1 MIKKW
6 LIGLFALIFIFILS
20 IIIYL
25 GAPYDPDKSDYFD
38 AEPPENLVRTIH
50 NPDAQNTVTFRKMS
64 HETDGEYTLLE
75 IDLSPGGGNSLH
87 YHERFSETFTAVK
100 GITGVEVDGEEYFLD
115 ENESIKAE
123 AGAIHRFFNSGDE
136 SVKFEVKIE
145 PGSPGFEKALY
156 ILYGLAN
163 DGLTNDEGTPKDINH
178 IGIFVAYSDTRGTGL
193 QGLILG
199 SVINRIAGRAQRQGV
214 EADLLERYYFGFTED
229 REQEE

>member
-1 MIKKW
+1 MADRN
-6 LIGLFALIFIFILS
+6 FALILIFILS
-20 IIIYL
+20 IFIYL

-64 HETDGEYTLLE
+64 HKTDGEYTLLE
-75 IDLSPGGGNSLH
+75 IDLSFGGGNSLH
-87 YHERFSETFTAVK
+87 YHERFSETFTAVE
-100 GITGVEVDGEEYFLD
+100 GITGVEVDGEKYFLD

-123 AGAIHRFFNSGDE
+123 AGAVHRFFNPGDE

-163 DGLTNDEGTPKDINH
+163 DGLTDDMGTPKDINH

-214 EADLLERYYFGFTED
+214 EAELLERYYFGFTEN
-229 REQEE
+229 REQE